1 MKKRKLLVAFCAA
14 ALSACFLLG
23 CANTGNTSGGDSG
36 KKPEAAVNQDLS
48 RFETIKHYGLE
59 EVVTRKIHIIT
70 PLVTFD
76 GGFTDLELAVGSLM
90 PNLTYTGLGYVV
102 GVKNL
107 MNGKTYDFNRFRMP
121 DEEISVQIIT
131 STEKPLEEKVLTPG
145 VNKNGAEKLDTSSST
160 ANVVSKI
167 GEDSI
172 FTVNTAFSATL
183 DKRDVDIKGFSGD
196 DLLRGSIL
204 NLTGKAGNFTRFL
217 TGVGA
222 SGTEAGIEKGKTY
235 IFTYNVENKGEK
247 EVSFKLFQVQTG
259 VNLDSAVAVN
269 CGKTIALKPGEHAAY
284 KIFFTAADDNSN
296 IIPVIQLQCEAE
308 NAKVGVAITRTSG
321 ELPAHSTP

>member
-1 MKKRKLLVAFCAA
+1 MPCFARLRCRHVFCSVAQIRATRAAGIRAKSRKPQSTRTLAA
-14 ALSACFLLG
+14 S
-23 CANTGNTSGGDSG
+23 
-36 KKPEAAVNQDLS
+36 KH
-48 RFETIKHYGLE
+48 KHYGLE

-160 ANVVSKI
+160 ENVVSKI

-183 DKRDVDIKGFSGD
+183 DKRDVDIKGFSDD

-235 IFTYNVENKGEK
+235 IFTYNVENKGK
-247 EVSFKLFQVQTG
+247 RSRSAVH
-259 VNLDSAVAVN
+259 AVAVHFLRYR
-269 CGKTIALKPGEHAAY
+269 KQY
-284 KIFFTAADDNSN
+284 
-296 IIPVIQLQCEAE
+296 
-308 NAKVGVAITRTSG
+308 
-321 ELPAHSTP
+321 